1 VLAAPWQATLDEGI
15 PLGEVTFA
23 VVDLET
29 TGGSPV
35 DDRITEIGGVKLRG
49 GERVGSFATLVDPST
64 PIPAAIAHLT
74 GIDDRL
80 VCGEPTIEQILPSL
94 VEFLRGTVFVA
105 HHASFDHAFLNA
117 ALARAGYDPIPG
129 PPICTAR
136 LARRFVWPDVPN
148 VRLPT
153 LATYFRARVRPNH
166 RALPDAEAT
175 AEVLDGLLGVAA
187 RLGVASLGDLR
198 EALRARGRP
207 HYGKISIAE
216 GLPNAP
222 GVYLFLGRDGRV
234 LYVGKSN
241 DLRTRVKRYFYGDER
256 KQVDALLGEVHRVRG
271 LPCPGGELE
280 ALVVEARLI
289 RRHEPAYN
297 RRGRTWRRGAYLKV
311 DPREAFP
318 RVKVVRR
325 AVADDGCRY
334 LGPFANAAAARAA
347 KEALE
352 DAFPIR
358 RCTRAM
364 GARTRFSPCALAD
377 LGRCVAPCDGRIDPE
392 RYGELVREL
401 LSSLS
406 APGGLL
412 GALGDRIARL
422 ADDQRFEEA
431 ALARDRLRALAEA
444 LARDRPNR
452 WLLAATFSVRDGEG
466 HVHRIARGSLEVSAD
481 EAPAGPISSPPER
494 ERADELAV
502 VRSWLART
510 PLTLTA
516 SDRPLAEPVEGGA
529 ELRRWLERTRVSR
542 EDRRAG

>member
-1 VLAAPWQATLDEGI
+1 MLAAPWQATLDEGV
-15 PLGEVTFA
+15 PLRDVTFA
-23 VVDLET
+23 IVDLET

-35 DDRITEIGGVKLRG
+35 EHRITEVGGVKLLG
-49 GERVGSFATLVDPST
+49 GERLGSFATLVDPSV
-64 PIPAAIAHLT
+64 PIPPAIAHLT

-80 VCGEPTIEQILPSL
+80 VRGEPAIEQVLPSL

-105 HHASFDHAFLNA
+105 HHATFDFGFLNA
-117 ALARAGYDPIPG
+117 ALERAGYDAIPG

-148 VRLPT
+148 VRLGT
-153 LATYFRARVRPNH
+153 LATYFRTRIRPSH

-175 AEVLDGLLGVAA
+175 AEVLDGLLGIAE
-187 RLGVASLGDLR
+187 RLGVTTLGELR
-198 EALRARGRP
+198 EAIRARGRP
-207 HYGKISIAE
+207 HYGKIAIAD
-216 GLPNAP
+216 GLPHAP

-234 LYVGKSN
+234 LYVGKSR

-256 KQVDALLGEVHRVRG
+256 KKVDALLGEVHRVRG

-280 ALVVEARLI
+280 ALVLEARLI
-289 RRHEPAYN
+289 RRLEPAYN

-318 RVKVVRR
+318 RVKVVHR
-325 AVADDGCRY
+325 AGTGDGCRY
-334 LGPFANAAAARAA
+334 LGPFPNAAAARAA

-352 DAFPIR
+352 DAFPVR
-358 RCTRAM
+358 RCTRSM

-377 LGRCVAPCDGRIDPE
+377 LGRCATPCDGRIDPE

-412 GALGDRIARL
+412 AALGDRIAYL
-422 ADDQRFEEA
+422 ASEERFEEA

-466 HVHRIARGSLEVSAD
+466 HDLRIARGSLEVSAD
-481 EAPAGPISSPPER
+481 EAPAGPISVPPER
-494 ERADELAV
+494 ERADELAA

-510 PLTLTA
+510 PVRLTA
-516 SDRPLAEPVEGGA
+516 SDRPLSEPVDGGA
-529 ELRRWLERTRVSR
+529 ELRRWLDRIRATR
-542 EDRRAG
+542 EGARAG